1 MKLKYRFDAV
11 NMGDEII
18 CVPVGNG
25 AEQVQGVLRLNHS
38 GNEIMELLKDEI
50 TEDKII
56 QILEAKYDNGKE
68 ELAGYVD
75 GAIKTLAGAGLIE
88 E

>member
-1 MKLKYRFDAV
+1 MKLKYHFDAV
-11 NMGDEII
+11 DMGDEII
-18 CVPVGNG
+18 SVPVGDG

-56 QILEAKYDNGKE
+56 RILEAKYDNGKE
-68 ELAGYVD
+68 ELAEYVD